1 LVDLHTHTT
10 FSDGE
15 LIPSELARR
24 AQVKGLRY
32 LAITD
37 HGDMSNLDII
47 IPAMVKVAVQLN
59 EALEGIQVIPG
70 IELTHVPPEEIPS
83 LIIEARGLGAKV
95 VVVHGETIVEPVA
108 PGTNR
113 AAIDGG
119 ADILAHPGLLTEEEA
134 AQAALRGV
142 ALEVSGRKGHS
153 FTNGHVV
160 RMAKKVG
167 AVLVFNTDAHGP
179 QDLMDTDMALRVLMG
194 AGLDHE
200 ETLKVLF
207 GGERLAKKLGGW
219 QDG

>member
-1 LVDLHTHTT
+1 MVDLHTHTT

-70 IELTHVPPEEIPS
+70 IELTHVPPGKIPS

-113 AAIDGG
+113 AAIEGG

-134 AQAALRGV
+134 AQAALKGV

-153 FTNGHVV
+153 LTNGYVV

-167 AVLVFNTDAHGP
+167 ATLVFNTDAHGP
-179 QDLMDTDMALRVLMG
+179 QDLMDRNTALKVLMG
-194 AGLDHE
+194 AGLDYE
-200 ETLKVLF
+200 ESLEVIF
-207 GGERLAKKLGGW
+207 EGEKLAKKLGGW